1 MKRTIAIL
9 MLFSIA
15 YATPKSRL
23 SDCEEALQ
31 KMTLSKCEVYD
42 TIYLTY
48 TNVVNNNDCIKE
60 VPTRKDVKIAK
71 QSEKTKR
78 RGLITQKHEALAEI
92 KAIKAIEKSDN
103 KVEVKTD
110 KFLNFIQGLTRMS
123 AILMAGGFFAAGGA
137 GFKLLQIAKD
147 KIPFLSWLPI

>member
-1 MKRTIAIL
+1 MKRAITIL

-23 SDCEEALQ
+23 RDCEEALQ
-31 KMTLSKCEVYD
+31 KMMLSKVIIADTTYITERCEA
-42 TIYLTY
+42 
-48 TNVVNNNDCIKE
+48 
-60 VPTRKDVKIAK
+60 TRKDVKIAK

>member
-15 YATPKSRL
+15 YATPRSRL
-23 SDCEEALQ
+23 RDCEEALQ
-31 KMTLSKCEVYD
+31 KMTLSKCKVYD
-42 TIYLTY
+42 TIYLNY
-48 TNVVNNNDCIKE
+48 TNVVNNNDCIKD

-103 KVEVKTD
+103 KVDVKTD
-110 KFLNFIQGLTRMS
+110 KFLNFMQGLTRMS

>member
-1 MKRTIAIL
+1 MKRAITIL

-15 YATPKSRL
+15 YANPKSRL

-31 KMTLSKCEVYD
+31 KMTISKCQVYD

-60 VPTRKDVKIAK
+60 VPTRKDVKIVK

-103 KVEVKTD
+103 KVDVKTD
-110 KFLNFIQGLTRMS
+110 KFLNFMQGLTRMS

>member
-1 MKRTIAIL
+1 MKRAITIL

-23 SDCEEALQ
+23 RDCEEALQ
-31 KMTLSKCEVYD
+31 KMMLSKVIIADTTYVTERCEA
-42 TIYLTY
+42 
-48 TNVVNNNDCIKE
+48 
-60 VPTRKDVKIAK
+60 TRKDVKIAK

>member
-1 MKRTIAIL
+1 MKAITIL
-9 MLFSIA
+9 MLFSVA
-15 YATPKSRL
+15 YATPRSRL
-23 SDCEEALQ
+23 RDCEDALQ
-31 KMTLSKCEVYD
+31 KMTLSKVIIADTTYITERCEA
-42 TIYLTY
+42 
-48 TNVVNNNDCIKE
+48 
-60 VPTRKDVKIAK
+60 TRKDVKIAK

-103 KVEVKTD
+103 KVAVKTD

>member
-1 MKRTIAIL
+1 MKRAITIL
-9 MLFSIA
+9 MLFSVA
-15 YATPKSRL
+15 YANPKSRL
-23 SDCEEALQ
+23 RDCEEALQ
-31 KMTLSKCEVYD
+31 KMMLSKVIIADTTYITERCEA
-42 TIYLTY
+42 
-48 TNVVNNNDCIKE
+48 
-60 VPTRKDVKIAK
+60 TRKDVKIAK

>member
-1 MKRTIAIL
+1 MKRAITIL
-9 MLFSIA
+9 MLFSVA

-23 SDCEEALQ
+23 RDCEEALQ
-31 KMTLSKCEVYD
+31 KMMLSKVIIADTTYITERCEA
-42 TIYLTY
+42 
-48 TNVVNNNDCIKE
+48 
-60 VPTRKDVKIAK
+60 TRKDVKIAK

>member
-1 MKRTIAIL
+1 MKAITIL

-15 YATPKSRL
+15 YATPRSRL
-23 SDCEEALQ
+23 RDCEEALR
-31 KMTLSKCEVYD
+31 KMTLSKVIIADTTYITERCEA
-42 TIYLTY
+42 
-48 TNVVNNNDCIKE
+48 
-60 VPTRKDVKIAK
+60 TRKDVKIAK

-110 KFLNFIQGLTRMS
+110 RFLNFIQGLTRMS

>member
-1 MKRTIAIL
+1 MKRAITIL
-9 MLFSIA
+9 MLFSVA
-15 YATPKSRL
+15 YATPRTRL
-23 SDCEEALQ
+23 SDCEEALY
-31 KMTLSKCEVYD
+31 KMTISKVIITD
-42 TIYLTY
+42 TIYLSQR
-48 TNVVNNNDCIKE
+48 CE
-60 VPTRKDVKIAK
+60 ATRKDFKIVK

-78 RGLITQKHEALAEI
+78 RGLITQKNEAIKEI

>member
-1 MKRTIAIL
+1 MKAITIL

-15 YATPKSRL
+15 YANPKSRL
-23 SDCEEALQ
+23 RDCEEALQ
-31 KMTLSKCEVYD
+31 KMMLSKVIIADTTYITERCEA
-42 TIYLTY
+42 
-48 TNVVNNNDCIKE
+48 
-60 VPTRKDVKIAK
+60 TRKDVKIAK

-103 KVEVKTD
+103 KAEVKTD

>member
-78 RGLITQKHEALAEI
+78 RGLITKKHEALAEI

>member
-1 MKRTIAIL
+1 MKAITIL

-15 YATPKSRL
+15 YANPKSRL
-23 SDCEEALQ
+23 RDCEEALQ
-31 KMTLSKCEVYD
+31 KMMLSKVIIADTTYVTERCEA
-42 TIYLTY
+42 
-48 TNVVNNNDCIKE
+48 
-60 VPTRKDVKIAK
+60 TRKDVKIAK

-103 KVEVKTD
+103 KAEVKTD
-110 KFLNFIQGLTRMS
+110 KFLNFIQGLTRLS

>member
-1 MKRTIAIL
+1 MKRAITIL
-9 MLFSIA
+9 MLFSVA
-15 YATPKSRL
+15 YATPRTRL
-23 SDCEEALQ
+23 RDCEEALQ
-31 KMTLSKCEVYD
+31 KMTLSKVIIADTTYITERCEA
-42 TIYLTY
+42 
-48 TNVVNNNDCIKE
+48 
-60 VPTRKDVKIAK
+60 TRKDVKIAK

>member
-1 MKRTIAIL
+1 MKREIIIL
-9 MLFSIA
+9 MLFSVA
-15 YATPKSRL
+15 YANPKSRL

-31 KMTLSKCEVYD
+31 KMTISKVIITD
-42 TIYLTY
+42 TIYLSERCEAT
-48 TNVVNNNDCIKE
+48 K
-60 VPTRKDVKIAK
+60 KDVKIVK

-110 KFLNFIQGLTRMS
+110 KFLNFMQGLTRMS

>member
-1 MKRTIAIL
+1 MKAITIL
-9 MLFSIA
+9 MLFSVA

-31 KMTLSKCEVYD
+31 KMMLSKVIIADTTYITERCEA
-42 TIYLTY
+42 
-48 TNVVNNNDCIKE
+48 
-60 VPTRKDVKIAK
+60 TRKDVKIAK

-110 KFLNFIQGLTRMS
+110 RILNFIQGLTRMS

>member
-1 MKRTIAIL
+1 MKRAITIL
-9 MLFSIA
+9 MLFSVA
-15 YATPKSRL
+15 YATPRTRL
-23 SDCEEALQ
+23 SDCEEALY
-31 KMTLSKCEVYD
+31 KMTISKVIITD
-42 TIYLTY
+42 TIYLSER
-48 TNVVNNNDCIKE
+48 CE
-60 VPTRKDVKIAK
+60 ATRRDVKIAK

-110 KFLNFIQGLTRMS
+110 RFLNFIQGLTRMS

>member
-1 MKRTIAIL
+1 MKRAITIL
-9 MLFSIA
+9 MLFSVVYA

-23 SDCEEALQ
+23 RDCEAALQ
-31 KMTLSKCEVYD
+31 KMILSKVIIADTTYITERCEA
-42 TIYLTY
+42 T
-48 TNVVNNNDCIKE
+48 K
-60 VPTRKDVKIAK
+60 RDVKITK

-78 RGLITQKHEALAEI
+78 RGLITQKNEAIKEI

-103 KVEVKTD
+103 KAEVKTD
-110 KFLNFIQGLTRMS
+110 KFLNFMQGLTRMS

-137 GFKLLQIAKD
+137 GYKLLQIAKD

>member
-1 MKRTIAIL
+1 MKRAITIL
-9 MLFSIA
+9 MLFSIT

-23 SDCEEALQ
+23 RDCEEALQ
-31 KMTLSKCEVYD
+31 KMMLSKVIIADTTYITERCEA
-42 TIYLTY
+42 
-48 TNVVNNNDCIKE
+48 
-60 VPTRKDVKIAK
+60 TRKDVKIAK

-78 RGLITQKHEALAEI
+78 RGLITQKHEAIAEI

>member
-1 MKRTIAIL
+1 MKRAITIL
-9 MLFSIA
+9 MLFSVV
-15 YATPKSRL
+15 YANPKSRL
-23 SDCEEALQ
+23 RDCEEALQ
-31 KMTLSKCEVYD
+31 KMTLSKVIIADTTYITERCEA
-42 TIYLTY
+42 
-48 TNVVNNNDCIKE
+48 
-60 VPTRKDVKIAK
+60 TRKDVKIAK

>member
-31 KMTLSKCEVYD
+31 KMTLSKCQVYD

-48 TNVVNNNDCIKE
+48 TNVVNNNDCIKD

-78 RGLITQKHEALAEI
+78 RGLITKKHEALAEI

>member
-1 MKRTIAIL
+1 MKRAITIL
-9 MLFSIA
+9 MLFSVA
-15 YATPKSRL
+15 YATPRSRL
-23 SDCEEALQ
+23 RDCEDALQ
-31 KMTLSKCEVYD
+31 KMTLSKVIIADTTYITERCEA
-42 TIYLTY
+42 
-48 TNVVNNNDCIKE
+48 
-60 VPTRKDVKIAK
+60 TRKDVKIAK

-103 KVEVKTD
+103 KVAVKTD

>member
-1 MKRTIAIL
+1 MKRAITIL
-9 MLFSIA
+9 MLFSLA

-48 TNVVNNNDCIKE
+48 TNVVNNNDCIKD
-60 VPTRKDVKIAK
+60 VPTRKDVKIVK

-103 KVEVKTD
+103 KVEVKTSVVYQIGTFA
-110 KFLNFIQGLTRMS
+110 KGATRAFI
-123 AILMAGGFFAAGGA
+123 ILIISSGAGGA
-137 GFKLLQIAKD
+137 VVKFIFD
-147 KIPFLSWLPI
+147 KIKSKII

>member
-1 MKRTIAIL
+1 
-9 MLFSIA
+9 MLFSVVYA

-23 SDCEEALQ
+23 RDCEEALL
-31 KMTLSKCEVYD
+31 KMTLSKVIIADTTYITERCEA
-42 TIYLTY
+42 
-48 TNVVNNNDCIKE
+48 
-60 VPTRKDVKIAK
+60 TRRDVKIAK

-103 KVEVKTD
+103 KAEVKTD
-110 KFLNFIQGLTRMS
+110 KFLNFMQGLTRMS
-123 AILMAGGFFAAGGA
+123 AILMAGGFFVAGGA